1 MCDGPQILT
10 STEVVN
16 VRLIAT
22 IQTIAPDLIHA
33 GAVYHDTGVVNE
45 NNLFISSRSPE
56 DLPAFIQKSLLVLG
70 R

>member
-1 MCDGPQILT
+1 MISAQ
-10 STEVVN
+10 VVN
-16 VRLIAT
+16 GRLIAT
-22 IQTIAPDLIHA
+22 IQTIAPNLIQA
-33 GAVYHDTGVVNE
+33 GAVYHDTGVVND

>member
-1 MCDGPQILT
+1 MI
-10 STEVVN
+10 SAEVVN
-16 VRLIAT
+16 GRLIAT
-22 IQTIAPDLIHA
+22 IQTIAPDLIHV
-33 GAVYHDTGVVNE
+33 GTVYRDAGVVNE

>member
-1 MCDGPQILT
+1 MI
-10 STEVVN
+10 SAEVVN
-16 VRLIAT
+16 GRLIAT
-22 IQTIAPDLIHA
+22 IQRIAPDLIQA
-33 GAVYHDTGVVNE
+33 GAVYHDTDVVND

>member
-1 MCDGPQILT
+1 MI
-10 STEVVN
+10 SAEVVN
-16 VRLIAT
+16 GRLIAT
-22 IQTIAPDLIHA
+22 IQTIAPDLIQA
-33 GAVYHDTGVVNE
+33 GAVYRDAGVVNE